1 MKFIV
6 LLTLLF
12 GMVSCALND
21 SFRIPA
27 GEDDLV
33 HIVLDI
39 DYTVVAQ
46 IHDDYTHIAKS
57 NLAHVGD
64 ETYRIKDWARE
75 FVTALV
81 NNPKV
86 KISFF
91 SGGGEP
97 RNLELLSKIKLM
109 DGSNRSF
116 LDISGKVLSRQHLTE
131 IPEPLR
137 EGPRFSHRYKKD
149 LSKLGFK
156 EGKTIMVDDNYLF
169 AVDDVQ
175 QRHFLWLGPTY
186 NHYERFSD
194 RPLRSLPENEA
205 KYVPKT
211 VDQWIL
217 GRNKLA
223 IIWDILDESIE
234 DHFES
239 GNPLDQLVQKKAK
252 EFDLSSGEAND
263 KLFKSIDRGS
273 IRLRK
278 YGFQKGRVFKGDHCL
293 RLIDSFF

>member
-1 MKFIV
+1 M
-6 LLTLLF
+6 TLLF
-12 GMVSCALND
+12 GIASCALSD
-21 SFRIPA
+21 SFRNPA
-27 GEDDLV
+27 AEDDYV

-46 IHDDYTHIAKS
+46 IHEDYSHIAKS
-57 NLAHVGD
+57 NLVQVGE

-81 NNPKV
+81 NNPRVKV
-86 KISFF
+86 SFF

-97 RNLELLSKIKLM
+97 RNLELLYKIKLM

-116 LDISGKVLSRQHLTE
+116 LDISKKVLSRQHLTE
-131 IPEPLR
+131 IPEGLR

-149 LSKLGFK
+149 LRKLGFK

-169 AVDDVQ
+169 AVDDIQ

-186 NHYERFSD
+186 NHYERFKD
-194 RPLRSLPENEA
+194 RPLGVLPENEA

-211 VDQWIL
+211 TDQWIL

-223 IIWDILDESIE
+223 IISDILEESIDE
-234 DHFES
+234 HLETGAPIDE
-239 GNPLDQLVQKKAK
+239 LVQKKAK

-273 IRLRK
+273 KRLRK
-278 YGFQKGRVFKGDHCL
+278 FGFQKGRIFKGDHCL